1 MIKKTCLGYYKPDAA
16 TGFTMAL
23 ERNIHRYTAF
33 FRGWATAFGAHE
45 KEADEDRGL
54 IWLFGDGQLGLILTP
69 AVKRFL
75 YPLFLGRSQ
84 GDADHHQEHGQ
95 GDAPRVSLC
104 SGLLRIDD
112 TEIPFGDEDH
122 RAFTVMTEMTRAAA
136 DLHLFQTYHLV
147 YPSGTRI
154 LTLSRRAPLALI
166 YHEIAPFPLELT

>member
-1 MIKKTCLGYYKPDAA
+1 
-16 TGFTMAL
+16 MAL
-23 ERNIHRYTAF
+23 ERNIHQYTAF

-75 YPLFLGRSQ
+75 YPLFLGRS
-84 GDADHHQEHGQ
+84 Q

-154 LTLSRRAPLALI
+154 LTLSRRAPLPLI
-166 YHEIAPFPLELT
+166 YQEIAPFPLELT